1 MYYVV
6 LVPNTLLI
14 AFPLNWRIFGIQ
26 KKIMAKLYP
35 LAVIL
40 VTTLISCGGSN
51 KEDVVD
57 KELMKAAEEI
67 KATQKPD
74 TVPTAITQPAAA
86 IAPGAVPLTT
96 QPVTL
101 GKNVNPVATPA
112 GAQPVSINTQPAAQQ
127 PTAAGMNPP
136 HGQPGHR
143 CDIPVG
149 SPLNSKPAAQPSN
162 PTGTIST
169 ITTPAPATAQATTAP
184 GMNPPHGQPG
194 HRCDIPVG
202 SPLNSKPAQPAVA
215 PVNVTAKPD
224 SSKN

>member
-1 MYYVV
+1 MV
-6 LVPNTLLI
+6 
-14 AFPLNWRIFGIQ
+14 
-26 KKIMAKLYP
+26 KLYP
-35 LAVIL
+35 LAAIL
-40 VTTLISCGGSN
+40 VSTLISCGGSN

-74 TVPTAITQPAAA
+74 TVPTVITQPASAVT
-86 IAPGAVPLTT
+86 PGSVPLTT

-101 GKNVNPVATPA
+101 GKNVTPVASPA

-127 PTAAGMNPP
+127 STAAGMNPP

-169 ITTPAPATAQATTAP
+169 ITTPAPATAATQATAP

-202 SPLNSKPAQPAVA
+202 SPLNSKPAQPTPA

-224 SSKN
+224 SAKN

>member
-1 MYYVV
+1 M
-6 LVPNTLLI
+6 T
-14 AFPLNWRIFGIQ
+14 
-26 KKIMAKLYP
+26 KLYS
-35 LAVIL
+35 LAVIVISTL
-40 VTTLISCGGSN
+40 VSCGGSN

-67 KATQKPD
+67 KATQKAD

-86 IAPGAVPLTT
+86 VTPGSVPLTT
-96 QPVTL
+96 QPITL
-101 GKNVNPVATPA
+101 GKNVTPVATPA

-127 PTAAGMNPP
+127 PTAAGMNPA

-149 SPLNSKPAAQPSN
+149 SPLNSKPAAQPTN
-162 PTGTIST
+162 PTGTMST

-202 SPLNSKPAQPAVA
+202 SPLNSKPAQPAAA
-215 PVNVTAKPD
+215 PASVTAKPD
-224 SSKN
+224 SAKN

>member
-1 MYYVV
+1 M
-6 LVPNTLLI
+6 T
-14 AFPLNWRIFGIQ
+14 
-26 KKIMAKLYP
+26 KLYS
-35 LAVIL
+35 LAVIFIIITL
-40 VTTLISCGGSN
+40 VSCGGSN

-57 KELMKAAEEI
+57 KDLLKAAEEI

-74 TVPTAITQPAAA
+74 TVPTATAITQPAAA
-86 IAPGAVPLTT
+86 VTPGTIPMTT

-101 GKNVNPVATPA
+101 GKNVTPVATPA

-149 SPLNSKPAAQPSN
+149 SPLNSKPAAQPTN

-169 ITTPAPATAQATTAP
+169 ITTPAPAPANAQAATAP

-202 SPLNSKPAQPAVA
+202 SPLNSKPAQPATA
-215 PVNVTAKPD
+215 PASVTAKPD
-224 SSKN
+224 SAKN

>member
-1 MYYVV
+1 MV
-6 LVPNTLLI
+6 
-14 AFPLNWRIFGIQ
+14 
-26 KKIMAKLYP
+26 KLYP

-40 VTTLISCGGSN
+40 VATLISCGGSN

-74 TVPTAITQPAAA
+74 TVPTVITQPATA
-86 IAPGAVPLTT
+86 ITPGSVPLTT
-96 QPVTL
+96 QPVTI
-101 GKNVNPVATPA
+101 GKNANPVATPA
-112 GAQPVSINTQPAAQQ
+112 GAQPISINAQAATQPVAQQ
-127 PTAAGMNPP
+127 STAAGMNPA

-149 SPLNSKPAAQPSN
+149 SPLNSKPAAQPTN
-162 PTGTIST
+162 PTGTLST
-169 ITTPAPATAQATTAP
+169 ITTPAPAPATTQATAP

-202 SPLNSKPAQPAVA
+202 SPLNSKPAQPAA
-215 PVNVTAKPD
+215 PPVIVTAKPD
-224 SSKN
+224 SAKN